1 MNKRFYYSA
10 GILCSFFLFLVM
22 ASSFNNQADD
32 NNLVPV
38 NDSGFVLMELF
49 TSQGCSSCPL
59 ADEILGEYARKNN
72 NRIIPIA
79 FHVDYWNR
87 LGWID
92 SFSNAAYSQRQRD
105 YGEKFS
111 LGSIYTPQLVING
124 KKQLVGSDG
133 NRIAVIVNEMLGESA
148 AVKIKM
154 MTVAVEENT
163 VQVKYE
169 INTLLSNSTINAG
182 LIQKNSKTSVRGG
195 ENRGAKLNNYNV
207 VRDFKSKALSGVTGI
222 FSMQLPPGAV
232 ASDYMIV
239 LFLQDKTTGIIKA
252 AAKGNCN

>member
-1 MNKRFYYSA
+1 
-10 GILCSFFLFLVM
+10 
-22 ASSFNNQADD
+22 
-32 NNLVPV
+32 
-38 NDSGFVLMELF
+38 
-49 TSQGCSSCPL
+49 
-59 ADEILGEYARKNN
+59 
-72 NRIIPIA
+72 
-79 FHVDYWNR
+79 
-87 LGWID
+87 
-92 SFSNAAYSQRQRD
+92 
-105 YGEKFS
+105 
-111 LGSIYTPQLVING
+111 
-124 KKQLVGSDG
+124 
-133 NRIAVIVNEMLGESA
+133 MLGESA

-169 INTLLSNSTINAG
+169 INTLLSNSNINAG

-252 AAKGNCN
+252 AVKENCN